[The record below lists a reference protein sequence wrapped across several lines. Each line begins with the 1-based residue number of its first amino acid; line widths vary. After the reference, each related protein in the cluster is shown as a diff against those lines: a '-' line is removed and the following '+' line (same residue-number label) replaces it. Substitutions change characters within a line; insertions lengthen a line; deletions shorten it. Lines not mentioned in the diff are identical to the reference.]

1 MKTQARSPVK
11 IRPSNPLQRRP
22 EFADILHVF
31 ESQHFVD
38 QGRAT
43 CRSQDRRDEVV
54 RFRNNLLARQGIL
67 RRAPHVS
74 DPLAQLCAVAERHL
88 DDGLAPGAASI
99 DPRVGDNLYLGP
111 LLQHGWIFHPRLVM
125 RGSERDR
132 LIQQHHRDHVLHA
145 DVRHVAIAYR
155 VGFVTRDPH
164 HHFLRVVSCE

>member
-1 MKTQARSPVK
+1 PSSSVGCSDSPPPELHPRTRLTDPTYTFSFFRSSTYISRTSFSLLVKTQARSPVK

-67 RRAPHVS
+67 RRAP
-74 DPLAQLCAVAERHL
+74 Q
-88 DDGLAPGAASI
+88 
-99 DPRVGDNLYLGP
+99 
-111 LLQHGWIFHPRLVM
+111 
-125 RGSERDR
+125 DR
-132 LIQQHHRDHVLHA
+132 K
-145 DVRHVAIAYR
+145 
-155 VGFVTRDPH
+155 
-164 HHFLRVVSCE
+164 